1 MAAKDHNHTRPAVL
15 GAAVAVPV
23 LACARFSVGATSGDA
38 DWRLARAAFR
48 AAGARLRA
56 FQRHCRAMEKSGP
69 SFAIQVRLDRRYDR
83 HLGAFYGALRRL
95 LRTPSPD
102 LAALSAKVDLIIR
115 HDIASLKGGGR
126 CLAAL
131 RRDARRFARQ
141 A

>member
-1 MAAKDHNHTRPAVL
+1 MTAKDHNHTRRAVL

-23 LACARFSVGATSGDA
+23 LARAGMPIGVTSGDA
-38 DWRLARAAFR
+38 DWRRARAAFR
-48 AAGARLRA
+48 TAWARLRA
-56 FQRHCRAMEKSGP
+56 FQRHCRAIEAFGAP
-69 SFAIQVRLDRRYDR
+69 FAAQVRLDRRYDR
-83 HLGAFYGALRRL
+83 HLGAYYGALRRL

-115 HDIASLKGGGR
+115 HDIATLKGGAR
-126 CLAAL
+126 CLTVL